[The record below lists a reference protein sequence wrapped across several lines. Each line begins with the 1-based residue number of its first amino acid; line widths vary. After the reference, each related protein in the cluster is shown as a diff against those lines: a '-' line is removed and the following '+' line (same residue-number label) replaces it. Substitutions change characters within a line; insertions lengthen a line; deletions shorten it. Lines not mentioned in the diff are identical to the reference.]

1 MRFQFVLGI
10 IIRMRM
16 ENPQYLNL
24 STGIKV
30 QLNHWDTEWDRKKKL
45 APIKRGD
52 KDYLQKNIRIG
63 EFKENIDTIE
73 RDIIKEGDIPYPS
86 LVKSKF

>member
-1 MRFQFVLGI
+1 MGTTLSLNYRKPKKDLISTDEVSVCV
-10 IIRMRM
+10 RYYYKN
-16 ENPQYLNL
+16 ENGKPQYLNL

-30 QLNHWDTEWDRKKKL
+30 QLNHWDTDWDRKKKL

-63 EFKENIDTIE
+63 EFKGFIN
-73 RDIIKEGDIPYPS
+73 
-86 LVKSKF
+86 